1 MTKTSVNQSE
11 LVNVGAKIDQLS
23 MYKIDQLSIYIDQLS
38 IYKRLGFIVRMA
50 LKNDFCLFQSS
61 PLQNMKR
68 KRPVILE
75 NHL

>member
-1 MTKTSVNQSE
+1 MFVTWPMTKNCVNQSE
-11 LVNVGAKIDQLS
+11 LVNVGAQ
-23 MYKIDQLSIYIDQLS
+23 IDQLS

-50 LKNDFCLFQSS
+50 LKNDLCLFQSS

-68 KRPVILE
+68 KRPVISE